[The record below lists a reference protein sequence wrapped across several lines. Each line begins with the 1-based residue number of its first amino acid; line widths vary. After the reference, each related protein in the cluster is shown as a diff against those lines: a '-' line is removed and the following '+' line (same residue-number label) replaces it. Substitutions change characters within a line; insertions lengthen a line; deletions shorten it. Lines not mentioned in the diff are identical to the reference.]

1 MIPLKIETLLKGRIV
16 EDSRVEYKKGWNPS
30 DTVHTICAFAN
41 DYSNVNGGYI
51 VIGIEAPDGIPL
63 LPSQG
68 VPQEQL
74 DKIQQ
79 EIFQYCNMIEPRY
92 IPKMEVVDYKDSGIF
107 LLYLRC
113 SAGDSGPYQAPT
125 DVYSGKRNEKKPDKT
140 MRYWIRPSSVT
151 TYAKQS
157 EIADLFDKFNSVP
170 YDDRVNRLATIGSVL
185 KYRTE

>member
-30 DTVHTICAFAN
+30 DTIHTICAFAN

-63 LPSQG
+63 LPPQG
-68 VPQEQL
+68 VPYEQL

-92 IPKMEVVDYKDSGIF
+92 IPKMEVVDYKGSGVF

-113 SAGDSGPYQAPT
+113 SAGDGGPYQAPA
-125 DVYSGKRNEKKPDKT
+125 DVYSDKKSEKKG
-140 MRYWIRPSSVT
+140 
-151 TYAKQS
+151 A
-157 EIADLFDKFNSVP
+157 
-170 YDDRVNRLATIGSVL
+170 
-185 KYRTE
+185 